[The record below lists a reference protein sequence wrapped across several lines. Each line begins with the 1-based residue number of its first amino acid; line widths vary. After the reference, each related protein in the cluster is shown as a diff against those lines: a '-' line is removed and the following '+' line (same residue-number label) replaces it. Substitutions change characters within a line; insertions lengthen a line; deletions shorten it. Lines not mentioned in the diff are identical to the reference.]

1 MFHFRILH
9 FKDPYTQDT
18 FPSPKKNNVE
28 GSPEHFW
35 FRLNNT
41 ENQNKNSSCQ
51 FFVFTL
57 LSLRLAPPP
66 TPP

>member
-28 GSPEHFW
+28 GSLEHFW

-57 LSLRLAPPP
+57 LSLRLVLPP